1 MSQVIVGRWG
11 KNLAVRVPLEVAR
24 ATGLTDGE
32 RVEIEARDGDIVI
45 RRASAQA
52 RRDADLAI
60 DEIIDDSRGRSLN
73 GVTIRELVDEGRRG

>member
-24 ATGLTDGE
+24 AAGLTDGE
-32 RVEIEARDGDIVI
+32 HVEIEARDGDIVI

>member
-32 RVEIEARDGDIVI
+32 HVEIEARDGDIVI

-60 DEIIDDSRGRSLN
+60 AEIIDDSRGRSLN